1 MIINDKEILN
11 TLVTGKFQ
19 GLDLATPLYLGG
31 HPKVSDLGYGQ
42 GFIGCI
48 SQLKIN
54 GDDIDITPKNGVLG
68 IYDLKSSERSGTR
81 NMGFGFWKCP
91 IEKWVFKAK
100 NEEKPYST
108 CIQYICSMTLHKTKK
123 RNLVCW

>member
-31 HPKVSDLGYGQ
+31 HPKVSDLGYAQ

-68 IYDLKSSERSGTR
+68 IYDLKSSDGSGTQ
-81 NMGFGFWKCP
+81 NLGFGFF
-91 IEKWVFKAK
+91 EVR
-100 NEEKPYST
+100 T
-108 CIQYICSMTLHKTKK
+108 M
-123 RNLVCW
+123 

>member
-1 MIINDKEILN
+1 MFYFSTIIVFIFKTSGYNDKCDVLWDRSN
-11 TLVTGKFQ
+11 RSLFQ

-68 IYDLKSSERSGTR
+68 TI
-81 NMGFGFWKCP
+81 
-91 IEKWVFKAK
+91 
-100 NEEKPYST
+100 
-108 CIQYICSMTLHKTKK
+108 
-123 RNLVCW
+123 

>member
-42 GFIGCI
+42 GFIGCV
-48 SQLKIN
+48 SQLRIN
-54 GDDIDITPKNGVLG
+54 GDDIDITPKNDALG
-68 IYDLKSSERSGTR
+68 MFQKLWL
-81 NMGFGFWKCP
+81 F
-91 IEKWVFKAK
+91 
-100 NEEKPYST
+100 
-108 CIQYICSMTLHKTKK
+108 
-123 RNLVCW
+123 